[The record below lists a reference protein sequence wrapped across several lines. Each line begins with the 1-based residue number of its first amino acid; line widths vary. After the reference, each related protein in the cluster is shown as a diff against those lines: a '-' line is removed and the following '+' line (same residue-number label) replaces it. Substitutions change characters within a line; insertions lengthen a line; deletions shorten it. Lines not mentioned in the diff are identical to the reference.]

1 MLMLMLMLMLLLLH
15 TVYTAIK
22 ITYEVFRICFSSKGF
37 STKIRIEDSAG
48 GSCYGLLINSTLPPM
63 PPPLPDGSDPE
74 TATVSRPQEFGSQPT
89 TTNSTTIVTAAAHLH
104 PHPRGTGCLSGTAAG
119 LDGTVQACGAR
130 VQQLRVRPGA
140 EHGRMRPPPTST
152 PTASMRRRSNGA
164 QPTYRTHI
172 APQLP
177 VSCIKQ
183 PLRTMGV

>member
-1 MLMLMLMLMLLLLH
+1 MLLLLH
-15 TVYTAIK
+15 IVYTAIK
-22 ITYEVFRICFSSKGF
+22 ITYEVFRICFSSSIF
-37 STKIRIEDSAG
+37 SA
-48 GSCYGLLINSTLPPM
+48 
-63 PPPLPDGSDPE
+63 SDAVKE
-74 TATVSRPQEFGSQPT
+74 GRRRVRRLH
-89 TTNSTTIVTAAAHLH
+89 AHLLAES
-104 PHPRGTGCLSGTAAG
+104 RSRTESLRCLSGTPAG

-172 APQLP
+172 APQLL

-183 PLRTMGV
+183 PLRTMSDGGVRWVR